1 MAKQSG
7 DVSFEEWLSDLFL
20 VNDIDAEV
28 YLSYVLGILSEDE
41 EMEDDL
47 AASLEE
53 TLAGAMDDSNSIDT
67 SSLCQQ
73 IVQKWSSTHRVCK
86 SEDTKN
92 VQKDSEAILT
102 RLYEESLDS
111 QKSQTHPCLLYTSP
125 SPRDRQKSRMPSSA

>member
-53 TLAGAMDDSNSIDT
+53 TLAGAMVRRK
-67 SSLCQQ
+67 SL
-73 IVQKWSSTHRVCK
+73 
-86 SEDTKN
+86 
-92 VQKDSEAILT
+92 
-102 RLYEESLDS
+102 
-111 QKSQTHPCLLYTSP
+111 
-125 SPRDRQKSRMPSSA
+125 